1 MSNITDIL
9 SSAQDGRLI
18 DNLSDRF
25 GLTPEQT
32 DAAVKALVP
41 ALSIG
46 LQNAAN
52 DPASLEKII
61 GAVNQPAHHAAFDS
75 PDIAYSD
82 DNVDRGRELLAQ
94 LFGSGSEAGQ
104 VVQLA
109 ARETGLRPGLLSQ
122 LLPVLA
128 SVVLGGLFKSFNS
141 QGLGGILGQLANSG
155 ALGSILGQLTGA
167 PSAPQAGPAAPQG
180 GGGLLG
186 GLLGSL
192 LGGGRGGAG
201 GGAGG
206 GLGGLLG
213 SILGGRR
220 PSVARD
226 TYEPAPNEPAQPG
239 GLDPATLEAALEQ
252 IKKTLQPGGGGA
264 ANAGHYSELEDVL
277 GKVFG
282 PGKR

>member
-9 SSAQDGRLI
+9 SLAQDGRLV
-18 DNLSDRF
+18 DNLADRF

-32 DAAVKALVP
+32 EAAVKALIP

-52 DPASLEKII
+52 EPASLEKLI
-61 GAVNQPAHHAAFDS
+61 GAMNQPAHHAAFDN
-75 PDIAYSD
+75 PDAAHSD
-82 DNVDRGRELLAQ
+82 DNVDQGREMLAH

-109 ARETGLRPGLLSQ
+109 ARETGLRADLLSQ
-122 LLPVLA
+122 LLPVIA
-128 SVVLGGLFKSFNS
+128 SVVLGGLFKSFNN
-141 QGLGGILGQLANSG
+141 QGLGGVLGQLANSG

-167 PSAPQAGPAAPQG
+167 PSAPQAGPATAPQQG
-180 GGGLLG
+180 AGGLLG

-192 LGGGRGGAG
+192 LGGGRGGA
-201 GGAGG
+201 ASG

-213 SILGGRR
+213 SILAGGRGAPAQR
-220 PSVARD
+220 N
-226 TYEPAPNEPAQPG
+226 TGGPAPTETAGSG
-239 GLDPATLEAALEQ
+239 GLDQATLEAALEQ
-252 IKKTLQPGGGGA
+252 IKKTLQPGGGA
-264 ANAGHYSELEDVL
+264 SNAGHYSELEDVL

>member
-25 GLTPEQT
+25 GLTPEQME
-32 DAAVKALVP
+32 AAVKALIP

-52 DPASLEKII
+52 DPASLEKLI
-61 GAVNQPAHHAAFDS
+61 GAVTQPAHHAAFDN

-82 DNVDRGRELLAQ
+82 DNVDQGREMLAH
-94 LFGSGSEAGQ
+94 LFGSGSSAGQ

-180 GGGLLG
+180 GGLLG

-192 LGGGRGGAG
+192 LGGGR

-226 TYEPAPNEPAQPG
+226 SGDLAPTEPALPG

-252 IKKTLQPGGGGA
+252 IKKTLQPGGGA

>member
-25 GLTPEQT
+25 GLTPEQME
-32 DAAVKALVP
+32 AAVKALIP

-52 DPASLEKII
+52 EPASLEKII
-61 GAVNQPAHHAAFDS
+61 GAVNQPAHHAAFDNA
-75 PDIAYSD
+75 DIAHSD
-82 DNVDRGRELLAQ
+82 DNIDQGRELLAQ

-186 GLLGSL
+186 RLLGSL
-192 LGGGRGGAG
+192 LGGGR

-220 PSVARD
+220 PTVARD
-226 TYEPAPNEPAQPG
+226 SYEPAPTETAHPG

-252 IKKTLQPGGGGA
+252 IKKTLQPGGGA
-264 ANAGHYSELEDVL
+264 TNAGHYSELEDVL